1 MANVAG
7 PGRTIKPSVAWD
19 DNGTCPS
26 ADGNESNSNQTNK
39 LLDLQRDDLGTESAE
54 TDSALTEQSGLRE
67 RQLPQGVTQKRCQ
80 WFSDT
85 QVAAD
90 SNASSPFSPNK
101 RSTTP
106 SSKIR
111 KRVQLQRKKS
121 SCRVHSV
128 IDENPDPDYSLGHS
142 ESESSTELCTI
153 RSTVVSLC
161 LPPGCIPSEVIA
173 QIPAKVTYSTSKER
187 SFVPLDKRWGVDL
200 WINNIC
206 AEAST
211 TLTNQAQPEMISAPV
226 VHDLKEDAVLGNN
239 LLPNAVL
246 EMFLQNQRVVYRR
259 NAICEELERI
269 TSLVKINGRK
279 FSLWHL
285 RAELQN
291 IKNCR

>member
-1 MANVAG
+1 MANAAG
-7 PGRTIKPSVAWD
+7 PGRTFKPFVAWD
-19 DNGTCPS
+19 DNGKFAT
-26 ADGNESNSNQTNK
+26 ADGNEANSNQTNK
-39 LLDLQRDDLGTESAE
+39 LLDLQRNDLGTESAE

-67 RQLPQGVTQKRCQ
+67 GQLPQGVTQKRCQ

-85 QVAAD
+85 QEAVD
-90 SNASSPFSPNK
+90 SNASFPFSPNK
-101 RSTTP
+101 RSAAP

-121 SCRVHSV
+121 SCRIHSV
-128 IDENPDPDYSLGHS
+128 IDENPDPDFSLGHS
-142 ESESSTELCTI
+142 ESESSTEVCTI
-153 RSTVVSLC
+153 RSTVMSLC

-173 QIPAKVTYSTSKER
+173 QIPEKVTYSKSKER
-187 SFVPLDKRWGVDL
+187 SFVPLDKGWEVDL

-206 AEAST
+206 AEASI
-211 TLTNQAQPEMISAPV
+211 TLTNQAPPEMISAPV
-226 VHDLKEDAVLGNN
+226 VHDLKEDAELENN

-269 TSLVKINGRK
+269 TSLVKINGSK